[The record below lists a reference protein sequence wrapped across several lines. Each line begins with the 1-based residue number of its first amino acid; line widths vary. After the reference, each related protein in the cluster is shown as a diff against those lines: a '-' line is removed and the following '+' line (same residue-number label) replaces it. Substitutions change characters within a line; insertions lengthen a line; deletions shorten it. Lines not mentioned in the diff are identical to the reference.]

1 MGPTAD
7 LRNSARSLWRMALH
21 LRRALETDAAFSITL
36 RDSIRMTRRLDGICA
51 QVERLLRD
59 VPQEEPSND

>member
-1 MGPTAD
+1 
-7 LRNSARSLWRMALH
+7 MALH